1 MKRSTLS
8 VTPSQAS
15 TLRLQ
20 PAGLEQLQAEAAR
33 LDGDREGVVVVWC
46 WWSVNVHSEVRSAAR
61 PRLAFT
67 SRCNNDTDTCIHS
80 FIHPF
85 VHSSRM
91 LLRCSKIPRTCHFQS
106 ACDRA
111 ACMLCYRLSLC
122 SLSLLCPCLVLPP
135 SPKSCESRVSR

>member
-20 PAGLEQLQAEAAR
+20 PAGLEQLQAEAAI

-80 FIHPF
+80 IRSLSHAAA
-85 VHSSRM
+85 
-91 LLRCSKIPRTCHFQS
+91 LLQNSK
-106 ACDRA
+106 D
-111 ACMLCYRLSLC
+111 LSLPV
-122 SLSLLCPCLVLPP
+122 SL
-135 SPKSCESRVSR
+135 